1 MRRFR
6 ILLALMAL
14 MALTAGAENKN
25 YIIRVLDY
33 SPAPGQFINTTPQYV
48 EGEPLDSLLARVLWN
63 ITGRYIY
70 ETYDRERF
78 TLDPDCLM
86 TCIREGGAKVPTGKT
101 RGDKTYK
108 RSSQSNILIDGELD
122 FTVNGSHIP
131 VAPFRELMHQ
141 QGSGLD
147 FGAQL
152 KLAEEHGFEL
162 LVKRAKINMSKHVRV
177 RPLFRNWQITCTLTV
192 LDEEGSG
199 LTKDVLEKIF
209 QQAGTYCGLGDWR
222 PSSPKSPGTFGT
234 FTATLEAI
242 G

>member
-1 MRRFR
+1 MGNSTMIQRRYNVT
-6 ILLALMAL
+6 IEGKNPLLMHRDNLAFGERVQQWF
-14 MALTAGAENKN
+14 TDPENAKN
-25 YIIRVLDY
+25 SKKGDDRT
-33 SPAPGQFINTTPQYV
+33 PAWTWLGC
-48 EGEPLDSLLARVLWN
+48 
-63 ITGRYIY
+63 IY
-70 ETYDRERF
+70 ETYDKERF

-122 FTVNGSHIP
+122 FTVNGKHIP

-177 RPLFRNWQITCTLTV
+177 RPRFRNWQITCTLTV

-234 FTATLEAI
+234 FTAKLEVI
-242 G
+242 D

>member
-1 MRRFR
+1 MSNSAMAQRRYKATLEGKNP
-6 ILLALMAL
+6 LLMHRDNLAF
-14 MALTAGAENKN
+14 GESVQQWFNDPENAKN
-25 YIIRVLDY
+25 SKKGDDRT
-33 SPAPGQFINTTPQYV
+33 PAWTWLGC
-48 EGEPLDSLLARVLWN
+48 
-63 ITGRYIY
+63 IY

-86 TCIREGGAKVPTGKT
+86 TCIREGGAKVPTGRT
-101 RGDKTYK
+101 RGDKSYK
-108 RSSQSNILIDGELD
+108 RATQSNILIDGELD
-122 FTVNGSHIP
+122 FTVNGKHIP
-131 VAPFRELMHQ
+131 VAPFRELMHA

-162 LVKRAKINMSKHVRV
+162 LVKRAKIGMSKHVRV
-177 RPLFRNWQITCTLTV
+177 RPLFRNWQVICTLTV

-199 LTKDVLEKIF
+199 LTKDVLAKVF

-234 FTATLEAI
+234 FTAKLEVI

>member
-1 MRRFR
+1 MIQRRYKATLDGKNP
-6 ILLALMAL
+6 LLMHRDNLAFGESVQQWF
-14 MALTAGAENKN
+14 TDPENAKN
-25 YIIRVLDY
+25 SKKGDDRT
-33 SPAPGQFINTTPQYV
+33 PAWTWLGC
-48 EGEPLDSLLARVLWN
+48 
-63 ITGRYIY
+63 IY
-70 ETYDRERF
+70 ETYDKERF
-78 TLDPDCLM
+78 SLDPDCLM
-86 TCIREGGAKVPTGKT
+86 TCIREGGAKVPTGRT

-108 RSSQSNILIDGELD
+108 RATQSNILIDGELD
-122 FTVNGSHIP
+122 FTVGGRHIP
-131 VAPFRELMHQ
+131 VAPFRDLMHS

-162 LVKRAKINMSKHVRV
+162 LVKRAKIGMSKHVRV
-177 RPLFRNWQITCTLTV
+177 RPLFRNWRVICTLTV

-199 LTKDVLEKIF
+199 LTKDVLAKVF

-234 FTATLEAI
+234 FTATLEVI

>member
-1 MRRFR
+1 MGNSIMIQRRYNLT
-6 ILLALMAL
+6 IDGKNALLMHRDNLAFGESVQQWF
-14 MALTAGAENKN
+14 TDPENAKN
-25 YIIRVLDY
+25 SKKGDDRT
-33 SPAPGQFINTTPQYV
+33 PAWTWLG
-48 EGEPLDSLLARVLWN
+48 
-63 ITGRYIY
+63 YIY

-122 FTVNGSHIP
+122 FTVNGKHIP

-152 KLAEEHGFEL
+152 RLAEEHGFEL

-234 FTATLEAI
+234 FTATLEVI

>member
-1 MRRFR
+1 MGNSIMIQRRYNLT
-6 ILLALMAL
+6 IDGKNALLMHRDNLAFGESVQQWF
-14 MALTAGAENKN
+14 TDPENAKN
-25 YIIRVLDY
+25 SKKGDDRT
-33 SPAPGQFINTTPQYV
+33 PAWTWLGC
-48 EGEPLDSLLARVLWN
+48 
-63 ITGRYIY
+63 IY
-70 ETYDRERF
+70 ETYDKERF
-78 TLDPDCLM
+78 SLDPDCLM

-152 KLAEEHGFEL
+152 RLAEEHGFEL